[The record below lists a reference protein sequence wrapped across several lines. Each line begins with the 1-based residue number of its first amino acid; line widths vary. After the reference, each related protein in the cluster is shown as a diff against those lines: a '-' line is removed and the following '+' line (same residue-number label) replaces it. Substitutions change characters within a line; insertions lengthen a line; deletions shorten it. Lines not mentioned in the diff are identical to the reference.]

1 MWFIVTMYYVIVG
14 LYYVLN
20 YDTVHPSV
28 KVCLCLVLLELGGT
42 QNFKTVRYCIKYH
55 SINNYHGI

>member
-1 MWFIVTMYYVIVG
+1 M
-14 LYYVLN
+14 LN
-20 YDTVHPSV
+20 YEAVHPSV
-28 KVCLCLVLLELGGT
+28 KVCLCLVLLEQGGT